1 MTDAGQE
8 WHLTEPQHFTCG
20 AWGEPGRRV
29 FYFQAIDGD
38 TRVEVKCEKQQ
49 ALALAEHL
57 VRLLGDLPE
66 PPGGHA
72 TAVPPTLALEPQEP
86 AFVVGSISI
95 GVDRARERIV
105 AMFEELVIDPDDPDV
120 LEPTPAKLMVH
131 LTRDQVLGFAHQAE
145 ALAATSRPVCRLC
158 ELPMDPQGHACPRL
172 N

>member
-1 MTDAGQE
+1 VTDAGQE
-8 WHLTEPQHFTCG
+8 WHLTDPQHFTCG

-49 ALALAEHL
+49 AVALAEHL

-66 PPGGHA
+66 PADGPGEA
-72 TAVPPTLALEPQEP
+72 LPPTVALEPGEP

-105 AMFEELVIDPDDPDV
+105 AMFEELVIDPDDPEV
-120 LEPTPAKLMVH
+120 LERSPAKLMVH
-131 LTRDQVLGFAHQAE
+131 LTREQVLGFAGQAE
-145 ALAATSRPVCRLC
+145 LLASSSRPVCRLC
-158 ELPMDPQGHACPRL
+158 ELPMDPQGHVCPRL

>member
-66 PPGGHA
+66 PPGGPA
-72 TAVPPTLALEPQEP
+72 DAVPPTPALEPLEP